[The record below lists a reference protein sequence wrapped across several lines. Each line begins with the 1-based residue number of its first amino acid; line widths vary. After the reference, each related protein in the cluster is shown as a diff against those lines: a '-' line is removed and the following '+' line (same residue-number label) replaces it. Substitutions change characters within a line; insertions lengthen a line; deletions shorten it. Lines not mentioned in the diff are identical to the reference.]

1 MDEKN
6 YKNVGV
12 MDSQDDFVQKTM
24 TFAGLNQILEKIFL
38 LICSSLRI
46 PYSKV
51 FGRGAN
57 GFSSG
62 EDDLENYNSMIMS
75 SLRKPAEPLI
85 EWTAQIIAC
94 NLFGRKIED
103 LSIKWKPLRVLSE
116 EQEQAIRTQKIN
128 SYIML
133 LQSGVLTRKQVAEK
147 LQQDDIIAFS
157 EEELKALE
165 NDFGDDEEIE
175 EIEETSSVNNSL
187 MEKFKSV
194 FKR

>member
-1 MDEKN
+1 M
-6 YKNVGV
+6 
-12 MDSQDDFVQKTM
+12 
-24 TFAGLNQILEKIFL
+24 

-51 FGRGAN
+51 FGRGAS

-62 EDDLENYNSMIMS
+62 EDDLENYNAMIMS

-133 LQSGVLTRKQVAEK
+133 LQAGVLTRKQVAEK
-147 LQQDDIIAFS
+147 LQQDDIIAFNDK
-157 EEELKALE
+157 ELKALE
-165 NDFGDDEEIE
+165 NDFGDEEEIE
-175 EIEETSSVNNSL
+175 EIEEIPSVNNSL